1 MGESHDELHE
11 EYQADQDEHNSS
23 DAFLQTYGFE
33 HDCSC
38 ADDWAEGNLGVVSIC
53 YLQMVSEALDQLED
67 TRIELDRTKAEN
79 AELRL
84 QVVGLGGELNA

>member
-11 EYQADQDEHNSS
+11 EYQEGQDEHNNT
-23 DAFLQTYGFE
+23 DNFLQTYGFE
-33 HDCSC
+33 HECAC

-53 YLQMVSEALDQLED
+53 YLSMVQEALDQLED
-67 TRIELDRTKAEN
+67 SRIELDKTKSEN

-84 QVVGLGGELNA
+84 QVVGLGGEVA